1 MHLSDL
7 LDLDGLDLEG
17 LDLEGKDNPII
28 NGVSCDS
35 RQINKGFVFVAIK
48 GTSEDGNRFIDD
60 AIKNGAAAIITDT
73 SFDQKPVPVIAVED
87 SRIALANMANR
98 LHRKKPNLLA
108 TVTGTNG
115 KTSVAE
121 FLRQIWLRMGW
132 QAGSIGTLGVRSGHM
147 EMPIPLT
154 TPDALTLHKSLE
166 KLSDNNIS
174 HVALEASSHGIEQH
188 RLSQLPI
195 AVAGFTNLSRD
206 HLDHHKTIEAYFTA
220 KLRLFTE
227 LLADGGTAV
236 INTDNEYGKAIIK
249 AISGR
254 QLRIITVGHDDGSD
268 FQLMENDNLPW
279 GQLVSIKH
287 NNHIYKV
294 PLALLGEF
302 QGENAVLAAA
312 MAHASGLSATHALL
326 SLPYLMPASGR
337 MHSIFMPHNTA
348 RVVVDYAHTPDA
360 LDTVL
365 KTLRQVTH
373 GKLYVV
379 FGCGG
384 NRDKGKRIE
393 MGKSAASWADKVIVT
408 DDNPRNEDPSLIRAD
423 VMLGCPDAKNIAD
436 RAKAIAYGIDQL
448 NDGDILL
455 IAGKGHENQ
464 QLIGDETLPFS
475 DEGTVRAIL
484 RSYAAGEI
492 A

>member
-7 LDLDGLDLEG
+7 LDHAHQVT
-17 LDLEGKDNPII
+17 DNPAIH
-28 NGVSCDS
+28 GVSCDS
-35 RQINKGFVFVAIK
+35 RQIKEGYVFVAIK
-48 GTSEDGNRFIDD
+48 GTSEDGNQFIND
-60 AIKNGAAAIITDT
+60 AIRNGAVAIITDQDIT
-73 SFDQKPVPVIAVED
+73 TPSVPMVKVND
-87 SRIALANMANR
+87 SRITLASIANR

-108 TVTGTNG
+108 AVTGTNG

-147 EMPIPLT
+147 ELPMPLT
-154 TPDALTLHKSLE
+154 TPDALTLHKAIE
-166 KLSDNNIS
+166 QLSDNNIS
-174 HVALEASSHGIEQH
+174 HVVLEASSHGIEQH

-195 AVAGFTNLSRD
+195 AVAGFTNLTRD
-206 HLDHHKTIEAYFTA
+206 HLDHHKTIEAYFAA
-220 KLRLFTE
+220 KLRLFTDE
-227 LLADGGTAV
+227 LDDGGTAV
-236 INTDNEYGKAIIK
+236 INIDNDYGKAIVE
-249 AISGR
+249 AISSR
-254 QLRIITVGHDDGSD
+254 QIRIITVGRHEEAD
-268 FQLMENDNLPW
+268 FHIAENQNLPW
-279 GQLVSIKH
+279 GQLVCIKH
-287 NNHIYKV
+287 KDQTFKV

-326 SLPYLMPASGR
+326 SLPYLMPANGR
-337 MHSIFMPHNTA
+337 MHSIFLPHNTA

-365 KTLRQVTH
+365 KTLRQVTT
-373 GKLYVV
+373 GKLSVI

-384 NRDKGKRIE
+384 NRDKGKRVD
-393 MGKSAASWADKVIVT
+393 MGKSAAAWADHIIVT
-408 DDNPRNEDPSLIRAD
+408 DDNPRNEDPDAIRAD
-423 VMLGCPDAKNIAD
+423 VMAGCPDAENIAD
-436 RAKAIAYGIDQL
+436 RAKAIAHGISRL
-448 NDGDILL
+448 KDGDILL

-475 DEGTVRAIL
+475 DEGVVRAFL
-484 RSYAAGEI
+484 RSQATGET